1 VRFLGIILPRHLVPD
16 FESYEFDED
25 ISELLG
31 LSKYEP
37 PIPTQ
42 LAGKVFLKC
51 LFVGSHDCEHVNVY
65 VNDLIQGERVVV
77 TKRFMVLNLFLLI
90 I

>member
-1 VRFLGIILPRHLVPD
+1 LQDLVEKSIRLRGEIFVVLLPRHLVPD

-37 PIPTQ
+37 PIPT
-42 LAGKVFLKC
+42 
-51 LFVGSHDCEHVNVY
+51 S
-65 VNDLIQGERVVV
+65 R
-77 TKRFMVLNLFLLI
+77 
-90 I
+90 

>member
-1 VRFLGIILPRHLVPD
+1 VVLLPRHLVPD

-37 PIPTQ
+37 P
-42 LAGKVFLKC
+42 FLTI
-51 LFVGSHDCEHVNVY
+51 S
-65 VNDLIQGERVVV
+65 R
-77 TKRFMVLNLFLLI
+77 
-90 I
+90 